1 MNPVEN
7 ASQVIDNIKP
17 IISALASN
25 PEVINFNDDG
35 RSMMEMAE
43 ELVSMAQCIAIKQQE
58 CSVLVLEEAKEFKNK
73 LEEREYEE
81 YDSVASI

>member
-1 MNPVEN
+1 MTPIEN
-7 ASQVIDNIKP
+7 AHSIITEMKP
-17 IISALASN
+17 IIAALASN
-25 PEVINFNDDG
+25 PEVINFKNDG
-35 RSMMEMAE
+35 QSMMEIAD

-58 CSVLVLEEAKEFKNK
+58 CAVLVLEEAREFKNK

>member
-1 MNPVEN
+1 MTPIEN
-7 ASQVIDNIKP
+7 AHNVITEMKP

-35 RSMMEMAE
+35 RSMMEIAE
-43 ELVSMAQCIAIKQQE
+43 QLVSMAQCIAIKQQE
-58 CSVLVLEEAKEFKNK
+58 CAVLVLEEAREFKSK
-73 LEEREYEE
+73 LEEKEFEE

>member
-1 MNPVEN
+1 MTPIEN
-7 ASQVIDNIKP
+7 AHSLINEMKP

-43 ELVSMAQCIAIKQQE
+43 ELVSIAQCIAIQQQE
-58 CSVLVLEEAKEFKNK
+58 CKVLILEEVQERLEKE
-73 LEEREYEE
+73 RDEE

>member
-1 MNPVEN
+1 MTPTEN
-7 ASQVIDNIKP
+7 AHSIITEMKP

-35 RSMMEMAE
+35 RSMMEIAE
-43 ELVSMAQCIAIKQQE
+43 QLVSMAQCIAIKQQE
-58 CSVLVLEEAKEFKNK
+58 CAVLVLEEAREFKSK
-73 LEEREYEE
+73 LEEKEFEE

>member
-1 MNPVEN
+1 MTPTEN
-7 ASQVIDNIKP
+7 AHSIITEMKP

-43 ELVSMAQCIAIKQQE
+43 ELISMAQCIAIKQQE
-58 CSVLVLEEAKEFKNK
+58 CAVLVLEEAREFKNK

>member
-1 MNPVEN
+1 MTPIEN
-7 ASQVIDNIKP
+7 AHSIITEMKP
-17 IISALASN
+17 IIAALASN
-25 PEVINFNDDG
+25 PEVINFKNNG
-35 RSMMEMAE
+35 QSMMEIAE

-58 CSVLVLEEAKEFKNK
+58 CAVLVLEEAREFKNK

>member
-1 MNPVEN
+1 MTPNEN
-7 ASQVIDNIKP
+7 AHSIITEMKP

-43 ELVSMAQCIAIKQQE
+43 ELISMAQCIAIKQQE
-58 CSVLVLEEAKEFKNK
+58 CAVLVLEEAREFKNK